1 MMPNFIVIGAPRA
14 GTTSLYHYLR
24 QHPQILMSRIKET
37 NYFAYLASQ
46 AEPGYETGPTTLWPV
61 KTRAEYEALFQG
73 GEYRAIGEASPLYFF
88 APGVARQ
95 IKTNIPDARLVM
107 ILRNPVERAY
117 SAYLKNCRE
126 GIETRSFEDRIMW
139 EIQRPEKV
147 VCSEHYYLRAGMYFE
162 RIADYLRYF
171 ERSRLKIVFQEDLQS
186 DPTGLMGDLF
196 TFLSVDVGFVTDT
209 SVRFNQS
216 LPPLLVKS
224 SGNRRLLKEITRRVR
239 EFIPRKVYYSLLN
252 FEYSMNKNLT
262 GYSPLDKKTRL
273 LLLAQYRQDILN
285 LQDFLGRDLSHWLAA
300 E

>member
-1 MMPNFIVIGAPRA
+1 MMPNFIIIGAPRA

-24 QHPQILMSRIKET
+24 QHPQVGMSRIKET
-37 NYFAYLASQ
+37 NYFAYLASC

-61 KTRAEYEALFQG
+61 KSLAEYEALFQA
-73 GEYRAIGEASPLYFF
+73 GEYAALGEASPLYFF

-95 IKTNIPDARLVM
+95 IKAHLPDARLVM

-117 SAYLKNCRE
+117 SAYLKNRRE
-126 GIETRSFEDRIMW
+126 GTESRAFEDRITR
-139 EIQRPEKV
+139 EIHHPEEV
-147 VCSEHYYLRAGMYFE
+147 VCSEHYYLRAGMYFR
-162 RIADYLRYF
+162 RITDYLQYF
-171 ERSRLKIVFQEDLQS
+171 ESSKLKIVFQDDLQD
-186 DPTGLMGDLF
+186 DPAGLMSELF
-196 TFLSVDVGFVTDT
+196 AFLGVDSGFVPDM

-216 LPPLLVKS
+216 LPPLLVKNPRS
-224 SGNRRLLKEITRRVR
+224 KRLLKEITRRVR

-252 FEYSMNKNLT
+252 FEYSMNKNLP
-262 GYSPLDKKTRL
+262 GYSPLDKQTRL